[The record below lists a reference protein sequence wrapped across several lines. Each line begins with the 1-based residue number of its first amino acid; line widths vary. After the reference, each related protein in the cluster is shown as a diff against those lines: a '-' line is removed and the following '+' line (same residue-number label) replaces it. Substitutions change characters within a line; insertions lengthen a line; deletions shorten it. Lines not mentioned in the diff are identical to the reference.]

1 MCGLDQ
7 ETKRYYRVI
16 LWILIYH
23 RVAKTSNY
31 VLLHQLFYSKYDQD
45 SQNLKCCVKYELKPV
60 NAHQKR
66 S

>member
-31 VLLHQLFYSKYDQD
+31 VLLHQLFYSKYDRD
-45 SQNLKCCVKYELKPV
+45 SQNVVL
-60 NAHQKR
+60 NM